1 MKKRLLVVTT
11 LMLASLGA
19 KAQQDM
25 ALTHFIYNKMAV
37 NPGETGIDDGVCGN
51 MIYRNQWDKVN
62 GAPNSFVA
70 NGELNLPSFLRSSP
84 LNAGVGISIVHDAI
98 GFNRQNNVMLN
109 YSHHFD
115 IGPGTLGIGISAG
128 LISFGNNPV
137 WVPPNTMADASLPA
151 GSNAM
156 TVDANF
162 GIYYR
167 TSNWYAGISSTHL
180 PAPVLSQQSV
190 LGTGNVEYNA
200 ARHYY
205 FMGGYT
211 FKGLGTERGN
221 LDIQFLGQT
230 DAVKTSV
237 NLNARYIFDNK
248 FYGGL
253 AFRNSDAVSIL
264 LGYRILQRTT
274 KKGSSFM
281 WAGYSYDLTIGKIA
295 NISNGTHELAL
306 KYCFV
311 PVLKITKHKHP
322 RWL

>member
-19 KAQQDM
+19 RAQQDA

-37 NPGETGIDDGVCGN
+37 NPGETGIEDGVCGN
-51 MIYRNQWDKVN
+51 VIYRNQWDKVN
-62 GAPNSFVA
+62 GAPNSLVA
-70 NGELNLPSFLRSSP
+70 NGELNLPSFLKSSP
-84 LNAGVGISIVHDAI
+84 LNAGVGLNVVHDAI
-98 GFNRQNNVMLN
+98 GFNRQTNVMLS
-109 YSHHFD
+109 YSQHFD
-115 IGPGTLGIGISAG
+115 IGNGKLGIGASVG
-128 LISFGNNPV
+128 LVSFGNNPV
-137 WVPPNTMADASLPA
+137 WVPPNTMADPSIPV
-151 GSNAM
+151 GSSAM
-156 TVDANF
+156 TIDANF

-167 TSNWYAGISSTHL
+167 TSNWYAGLSSTHL
-180 PAPVLSQQSV
+180 PAPALTQKSV
-190 LGTGNVEYNA
+190 IGTGNVTYNM

-211 FKGLGTERGN
+211 FRAIGGSRGD
-221 LDIQFLGQT
+221 LDIQMMGQT

-237 NLNARYIFDNK
+237 NLNARYIYNNL

-264 LGYRILQRTT
+264 LGYKLLQRKTQ
-274 KKGSSFM
+274 KGNSFM
-281 WAGYSYDLTIGKIA
+281 WAGYSYDLTIGKIS
-295 NISNGTHELAL
+295 NISNGTHEIAL

-311 PVLKITKHKHP
+311 PILKITKHKHP